1 MSYVNAENILPKHLV
16 EEIQRYVDGQLLYI
30 PRKSEKSLS
39 WGEKSGA
46 KVKLENRNKE
56 ILDSYY
62 AGMSIEELCGKFY
75 LSAKRIHGII
85 HEYERPQISIRA
97 EKPQDYEEIRSLV
110 QRSFLEGTGY
120 TDGIGE
126 VALIEEIRASEFYIP
141 ELSFVAEWNDKL
153 VGHFMFSKFPL
164 SKDKEGHWKEDQNL
178 VILMPVAVHI
188 DYLRQ
193 GIGSTMLRLGIQKV
207 KEAGYR
213 GIIVEGNPAFYNR
226 VGFQTSLEYNIYATS
241 GFPLE
246 APQCMMC
253 QEAYEGTMNGIEGYV
268 VYDMYKNV

>member
-85 HEYERPQISIRA
+85 HEYERPQISIRE

-246 APQCMMC
+246 EPQCMMC
-253 QEAYEGTMNGIEGYV
+253 QEAYEGSMNGIEGYV

>member
-164 SKDKEGHWKEDQNL
+164 SKDKEGHCKEDQNL
-178 VILMPVAVHI
+178 VILTPVAVHI

-253 QEAYEGTMNGIEGYV
+253 QEAYEGSMNGIEGYV